1 MRKRKQT
8 LAILLVITSILLLA
22 CNKADT
28 IICGDCSATNA
39 PDNKYCS
46 SCGTAFLKNSTTQ
59 ATEQTQTTA
68 QTQVQKYIGQ
78 YETSEKD
85 ACFTIY
91 GVSNTDEVYFE
102 ADWYRLNG
110 FGGVAKFDGEQAV
123 FSVSVGTEDV
133 VGSFTF
139 DDNSIVLTITDI
151 DLSYI
156 EKGQYT
162 YSPSGNIYKERTYCG
177 MGELNHDAFTNFL
190 SKENKDDSNWE
201 YCGTV
206 GEIFIIPG
214 EEYADIFDLYFI
226 TQNNAV
232 TYYVVKPSIDLE
244 SYEIYKVGNAGELEK
259 VSYPSNSNPENNE
272 SSSTGNN
279 TTSNSNN
286 SQTESNWD
294 FRVDEGMSKSQVDGL
309 WGSPIQITRYQDGS
323 GYSCYYYDMYGNHRM
338 VIYDN
343 NFIVIF
349 VLGDDIMDSASNNNN
364 HSNTSQS
371 SVVGKW
377 YASYVMYTS
386 GGMKNLDDTY
396 YTIEL
401 FSDGTGTENF
411 LGEVRNFK
419 WTLQKDNDGLSGN
432 IQFGTLTPA
441 WLYYRGSN
449 LIIDTGSS
457 QTFFSK
463 G

>member
-1 MRKRKQT
+1 MKKRKQT

-39 PDNKYCS
+39 PDNKYCF

-91 GVSNTDEVYFE
+91 GVSDTDEVYFE

-162 YSPSGNIYKERTYCG
+162 YSPSGNIYKESTYCG

-226 TQNNAV
+226 TRNNAV
-232 TYYVVKPSIDLE
+232 TYYVVKPSIGHE

-286 SQTESNWD
+286 
-294 FRVDEGMSKSQVDGL
+294 
-309 WGSPIQITRYQDGS
+309 
-323 GYSCYYYDMYGNHRM
+323 
-338 VIYDN
+338 
-343 NFIVIF
+343 
-349 VLGDDIMDSASNNNN
+349 
-364 HSNTSQS
+364 SQS

-419 WTLQKDNDGLSGN
+419 WTLQKENDGLSGN